1 MALLPL
7 TRPIFALFLAYGLVF
22 VVASGVTRGERARR
36 VRALAGWVC
45 SLGPAVFL
53 LFWCFVA
60 GFGAL
65 VLNPAAEP
73 APDTVEGVVEPAPLV
88 TAQAVPP
95 FVVGRVVIEC
105 LGNGRSY
112 HVSETMAGP
121 RRINLRA
128 PSGRTVTVEVPVV
141 GPWADSREWRDAAP
155 RRDNLNVED
164 ADEVDTLEG
173 VPGSDVA
180 LQRCPPTPAIH
191 PRWRISVRALRPG
204 DRVVVGHALSGE
216 GPFLWRGDL
225 ASVHDDLDIGGT
237 RRRGGIGAGL
247 FGLAALAALA
257 WRRRIATWMDSVHDL
272 KR

>member
-1 MALLPL
+1 VALLPL

-36 VRALAGWVC
+36 VRALAVWVC

-180 LQRCPPTPAIH
+180 LQRCPPTRSTLDGGSACAP
-191 PRWRISVRALRPG
+191 SVRETASSSDTRSRAKG
-204 DRVVVGHALSGE
+204 RSSGAATS
-216 GPFLWRGDL
+216 R
-225 ASVHDDLDIGGT
+225 ASTTTSIS
-237 RRRGGIGAGL
+237 
-247 FGLAALAALA
+247 AALAGEVASAPASSA
-257 WRRRIATWMDSVHDL
+257 WLRWPPSRGGDESRRGWTPCTT
-272 KR
+272 